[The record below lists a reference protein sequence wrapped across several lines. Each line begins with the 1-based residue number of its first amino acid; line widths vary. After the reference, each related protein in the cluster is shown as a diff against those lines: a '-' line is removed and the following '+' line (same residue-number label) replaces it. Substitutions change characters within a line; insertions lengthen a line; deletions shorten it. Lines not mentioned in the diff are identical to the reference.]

1 MSVPKRRL
9 DQSGKMPQKQIKG
22 YVIYCPHTEGYY
34 SYSTFGLTAYEAWV
48 RYYGTQHDDKDISR
62 KIQAW
67 HDRGYRVREATL
79 TIHPGDDE
87 LEPQGNPS
95 IQPNNRNDQRIT

>member
-1 MSVPKRRL
+1 
-9 DQSGKMPQKQIKG
+9 MPQKQIKG

-48 RYYGTQHDDKDISR
+48 RYCGTQHDDKDISR

-67 HDRGYRVREATL
+67 HDRGYRLREATL
-79 TIHPGDDE
+79 TIHPGKDE
-87 LEPQGNPS
+87 IEATNGKPS
-95 IQPNNRNDQRIT
+95 DTSLHKATDTE